1 MNPLKIF
8 TVDAIEEKM
17 ILKEMDLKWNGQAIM
32 SAYISEKGVLFAGD
46 FYGKVAVFKRS
57 KSTYHP
63 N

>member
-1 MNPLKIF
+1 
-8 TVDAIEEKM
+8 
-17 ILKEMDLKWNGQAIM
+17 M